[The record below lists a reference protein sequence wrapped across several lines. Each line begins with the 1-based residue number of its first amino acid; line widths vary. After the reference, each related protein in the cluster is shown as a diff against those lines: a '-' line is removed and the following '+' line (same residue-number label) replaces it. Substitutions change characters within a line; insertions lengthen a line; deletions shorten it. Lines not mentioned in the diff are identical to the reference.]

1 MNQPTRAPQS
11 DEEFWRKF
19 LMEGDP
25 KERAARRIFRWLP
38 HGPRCGLCL
47 APFSGA
53 GAPLMRALGRR
64 QSQQS
69 PTVCTS
75 CFTYLEKHHGG
86 AEVVMTFLFADVRGS
101 TTLAER
107 MSADEYR
114 LLLDRFYR
122 TAADAIFGA
131 DGAIDK
137 FVGDEVV
144 AFFIPAFIP
153 AGHARRAVEAAV
165 ALLRATGHDN
175 PGGPWIPVGAGV
187 HTGLAWM
194 GAIGEGAR
202 TDLTALGDTVNT
214 AARLASAA
222 RAGEVL
228 VTTDAAAAAGLDT
241 TDLERRTLELK
252 GKTERTEVVTLG
264 VSSVLVTS

>member
-1 MNQPTRAPQS
+1 MNQPGGAPES

-25 KERAARRIFRWLP
+25 KELAARRFFRWLP

-47 APFSGA
+47 APFAGV
-53 GAPLMRALGRR
+53 GAPLMRAIGKRP
-64 QSQQS
+64 SQQS

-75 CFTYLEKHHGG
+75 CFTHLADHHGG
-86 AEVVMTFLFADVRGS
+86 AHVVMTFLFADVRGS

-114 LLLDRFYR
+114 RLLDRFYR

-144 AFFIPAFIP
+144 AFFIPAFVP

-165 ALLRATGHDN
+165 ALLRATGHGD
-175 PGGPWIPVGAGV
+175 PDGPWIPVGAGV

-194 GAIGEGAR
+194 GAVGEGAR

-214 AARLASAA
+214 TARLASEA

-228 VTTDAAAAAGLDT
+228 VSTSAAAAAGLDT
-241 TDLERRTLELK
+241 TNLERRSLELK
-252 GKTERTEVVTLG
+252 GKTEATEVVTLT
-264 VSSVLVTS
+264 VSTGLVLQ